1 MSNPPAILL
10 GGTVT
15 ALSVARSL
23 TDAGVEVHVLDHR
36 NSPVRRSRLRHTFVE
51 LDAAHMQPGM
61 LEWLRSNPRE
71 AVLLACGDEGLELIA
86 RHRPEL
92 LELGLRPMEA
102 DDEVLLAMLDKRR
115 TDELAREHGIAVPRV
130 LPLRGPADIEAVSRE
145 FGYPCVLKPVHSHI
159 FVRRTGSRAKV
170 VAVDSEA
177 ALRTEFDRLHGLGVE
192 MLVIEVITGPDDEFV
207 SYYSYLDE
215 AGRPLLHF
223 TKRKLRQ
230 YPTYFG
236 SGTYHQTTR
245 DPEVAEV
252 GLRFLEAVG
261 LRGLGNVEF
270 KRDGNDGRLKLI
282 ECNARFTMSN
292 ELIRI
297 AGVDLAL
304 FSYNRVLGRPTP
316 AVDSYRA
323 GVRLWDPVHDALAF
337 VQYRRSGEL
346 TLAGWVTSLLHRQ
359 HLRAARIDDPIPA
372 ALGLARLLEKATV
385 GRLRPAPAARPR
397 RAALGRGLSALAERT
412 LAAGGSRSPIASRL
426 ELAATVGP
434 GYAIRRL
441 RAHRRFSGLG
451 EPARYE
457 AYARI
462 WGEAAEATGARIE
475 ELAKG
480 LFEISKDDVRARVF
494 QQMVDIEDPVT
505 LKVALDKTLVHR
517 MVTAAG
523 LRVPEHLEFDVLDP
537 APAIEFLER
546 AAGPCVVK
554 PAAGSGGGHGTTA
567 GVETVEELMR
577 ARRNAATNTRRL
589 LIERQATGA
598 VYRLLLLEGELL
610 DVVRSVP
617 GHLVGDGVSTVQQL
631 ILAENERRA
640 AARGAAGLAL
650 LGANLDMLLCLE
662 HAGLS
667 LSSVAPAGRTIAI
680 GAVTN
685 NNASEDN
692 ETFRGDLSPELVA
705 DARRAQEV
713 VGVRLAGVDVI
724 TPDPARRLEET
735 GGVINEVN
743 GTPGLHHH
751 YLVADPASATRV
763 AIPVLERLLNR
774 APVDGRADGDGR
786 APSRVAWRGSA

>member
-23 TDAGVEVHVLDHR
+23 SDAGVEVHVLDHR
-36 NSPVRRSRLRHTFVE
+36 NSPVRHSRLRRAFVE
-51 LDAAHMQPGM
+51 LDAGNMQAGM
-61 LEWLRSNPRE
+61 LDWLRSNPRE

-102 DDEVLLAMLDKRR
+102 DDEVLLAMLDKQR
-115 TDELAREHGIAVPRV
+115 TDELARQHGIAVPRV
-130 LPLRGPADIEAVSRE
+130 LPLRGPTDIEAVSRE

-159 FVRRTGSRAKV
+159 FVRRTGSHAKV
-170 VAVDSEA
+170 IFVESEA
-177 ALRTEFDRLHGLGVE
+177 ALRAESGRLHGLEVE

-215 AGRPLLHF
+215 AGRPLLHL

-245 DPEVAEV
+245 DPEVADV
-252 GLRFLEAVG
+252 GLRFLQAVG

-270 KRDGNDGRLKLI
+270 KRDGSDGRLKLI

-304 FSYNRVLGRPTP
+304 FSYSRVLGRSTP

-323 GVRLWDPVHDALAF
+323 GVRLWDPVHDVLAF
-337 VQYRRSGEL
+337 REYRRGGEL
-346 TLAGWVTSLLHRQ
+346 TLAGWGSSLLHRQ
-359 HLRAARIDDPIPA
+359 HLRTMRIDDPLPA
-372 ALGLARLLEKATV
+372 MLGLSRLV
-385 GRLRPAPAARPR
+385 GRATGGPLRPARAARQR
-397 RAALGRGLSALAERT
+397 RSPLARGLSALSERA
-412 LAAGGSRSPIASRL
+412 LAAGGSRSPIASRM

-434 GYAIRRL
+434 AYALRRL
-441 RAHRRFSGLG
+441 RADRRFSGLG
-451 EPARYE
+451 EPARHE

-462 WGEAAEATGARIE
+462 WSEAAEATGARVQ
-475 ELAKG
+475 ELARG
-480 LFEISKDDVRARVF
+480 LFEISRDGVRARVF
-494 QQMVDIEDPVT
+494 QQMIDIEDPVA
-505 LKVALDKTLVHR
+505 LEVALDKALVHR
-517 MVTAAG
+517 LLSDLG
-523 LRVPEHLEFDVLDP
+523 LRVPEHLEFDVRDP

-554 PAAGSGGGHGTTA
+554 PASGSGGGHGTTA
-567 GVETVEELMR
+567 GVETAEELMR

-589 LIERQATGA
+589 LIERQVTGA
-598 VYRLLLLEGELL
+598 VYRLLLFEGELL
-610 DVVRSVP
+610 DIVRSVP
-617 GHLVGDGVSTVQQL
+617 GHLVGDGVSTIEQL
-631 ILAENERRA
+631 IFAENERRA

-667 LSSVAPAGRTIAI
+667 LSSVAPTGRRIAI

-685 NNASEDN
+685 NNATEDN

-705 DARRAQEV
+705 HARLAQEA

-724 TPDPARRLEET
+724 TPDPSRPLGET

-751 YLVADPASATRV
+751 YLVADAAGATRV
-763 AIPVLERLLNR
+763 AIPVLERLLSR
-774 APVDGRADGDGR
+774 APGDATADGDGR
-786 APSRVAWRGSA
+786 APSEIAWRGSA